1 MKIADLDTPAL
12 LVDLDRLQAN
22 LAKVAGYAG
31 DHQLAL
37 VPHTKTH
44 KTIEIARMQLAAG
57 ARSLTVAKV
66 SEAEVMAAA
75 EPERILIAYPVI
87 GAAKLTRLA
96 KLSKRVPL
104 SVALDSR
111 FAAEGLSSA
120 CVAVSAS
127 VGVRVEA
134 NVGGNRCVLPPG
146 AALLDLARKVDD
158 LPGLEFEG
166 LQFYPGHVWLTAPGG
181 EANFEAVK
189 ADIARIRD
197 DFERA
202 GIPLESISGGSTP
215 TLFRSHEIDGLTEI
229 RPGTSV
235 FNDRSQV
242 AAGSATP
249 SDCAATILTTVIS
262 TPREDFA
269 LIDGGSKTFTSD
281 PIPYATEQTHGE
293 LIEAPGAR
301 FYQMNEEHGFIDLSE
316 SGEKLSIGDRVRVVP
331 NHVCV
336 AVNMHE
342 KMYGIRGDTVEAVW
356 EVAARGKLQ

>member
-1 MKIADLDTPAL
+1 MTIADLDTPAL
-12 LVDLDRLQAN
+12 LVDLKRLDAN
-22 LAKVAGYAG
+22 LRRVAEYARV
-31 DHQLAL
+31 HQLT
-37 VPHTKTH
+37 VCPHTKTH
-44 KTIEIARMQLAAG
+44 KTIEIAKMQLAAG
-57 ARSLTVAKV
+57 AKAVTVAKV

-75 EPERILIAYPVI
+75 EPDRILIAYPVI
-87 GAAKLTRLA
+87 GVAKLKRLA
-96 KLSKRVPL
+96 KLSERIPL

-111 FAAEGLSSA
+111 FAAEGLSNA
-120 CVAVSAS
+120 CAAAKTS

-134 NVGGNRCVLPPG
+134 NVGGNRCGLPPG
-146 AALLDLARKVDD
+146 DALVDLARTVGD
-158 LPGLEFEG
+158 LPGLKFEG
-166 LQFYPGHVWLTAPGG
+166 LQFYPGHVWLTAPEG

-189 ADIARIRD
+189 ANVARIRE

-202 GIPLESISGGSTP
+202 GIPLETISGGSTP

-249 SDCAATILTTVIS
+249 ADWAATILTTVIS

-281 PIPYATEQTHGE
+281 PVPYATERTHGE

-301 FYQMNEEHGFIDLSE
+301 FYQMNEEHGFVDLSR
-316 SGEKLSIGDRVRVVP
+316 SDEKLRIGDRVRVVP

-342 KMYGIRGDTVEAVW
+342 KMYGIRGDTVEVVW
-356 EVAARGKLQ
+356 DVAARGKLQ